1 MNVRT
6 YTLKE
11 AVFALNRSG
20 TVEEAS
26 RLTRH
31 LRHWTSMDLLKTEGK
46 KHTGTGRSREYS
58 ADTIRRAAVLVELAR
73 WRVPMTVLADAFAT
87 FTDDSEAEWEKAVAD
102 DVDGPVYLTMTWSDE
117 GSEWWVQRD
126 FPLAHLIEEN
136 IGEEE
141 TREPEPVR
149 DGQQVHASIIVINL
163 SRLLRWVKL

>member
-20 TVEEAS
+20 SAEEAS

-31 LRHWTSMDLLKTEGK
+31 IRHWTSMDLLKPEGA

-58 ADTIRRAAVLVELAR
+58 ADTIRRAAVLVELAK

-87 FTDDSEAEWEKAVAD
+87 FTDDSQDEWEEAVTD
-102 DVDGPVYLTMTWSDE
+102 DGPVYLAMTWSDD
-117 GSEWWVQRD
+117 GSEWIVQRD
-126 FPLAHLIEEN
+126 FPLVYTIEEDHFDD
-136 IGEEE
+136 EA
-141 TREPEPVR
+141 REPKPMR
-149 DGQQVHASIIVINL
+149 GQQPVPASMIVINL